1 MSDITVIGLG
11 AMGTALTEAFLDKG
25 HVVTVWNRSPA
36 KAQALAAKGA
46 IVAASVED
54 AVRASPVIVVCL
66 LVYDTVH
73 EALAPVWEALSGR
86 TLVNLTNGTPEQ
98 ARAMSQWAVT
108 HGANYV
114 DGGIMAVPPMIGG
127 QHALILYSGSRQG
140 FDMHSE
146 QLGALGTS
154 KYLGEDAGMAPLH
167 DIALLAGMYG
177 LFGGVM
183 QALALTGSAGIP
195 AGEFVPLLMSWLQ
208 AMQGGLP
215 KWAEQIDAGD
225 HTSDVASNLG
235 MQAEAYV
242 NLIDASKAAGI
253 STELMLPMQGLMKRG
268 VAAGKANADLTSLV
282 ELLRSQ
288 NRSIETA

>member
-1 MSDITVIGLG
+1 MSDMTVIGLG

-25 HVVTVWNRSPA
+25 HVVTVWNRSQA
-36 KAQALAAKGA
+36 KAHALAAKGA
-46 IVAASVED
+46 VVAASVED
-54 AVRASPVIVVCL
+54 AVRSSPLIVVCL

-73 EALAPVWEALSGR
+73 EALAPAREALSGR

-98 ARAMSQWAVT
+98 ARAMSQWALT

-127 QHALILYSGSRQG
+127 RHALILYSGSRQG
-140 FDMHSE
+140 FDMHSG
-146 QLGALGTS
+146 QLDALGTS
-154 KYLGEDAGMAPLH
+154 KYLGEDAGLAPLH

-195 AGEFVPLLMSWLQ
+195 AGEFMPLLMSWLQ

-225 HTSDVASNLG
+225 HTSNVASNLG

-253 STELMLPMQGLMKRG
+253 GTELMLPMQGLMKRG

-282 ELLRSQ
+282 ELLRSAKQ
-288 NRSIETA
+288 VD